1 MEREE
6 LLIEL
11 KCKELH
17 EKQLILDRKQLED
30 RIRQRLKTK
39 LELENQLKDIEM
51 KRLEKKEEDERF
63 RVDQLNLL
71 AEKDRLE
78 MLTKERQRVRKQEH
92 HRVVREMLTAR
103 EEARNAEI
111 IALVQ
116 DHNELMAL
124 ERRRFQPIFNFAH
137 FHIVILFVLFFFHF
151 TDKRS
156 LQSSDSGC

>member
-39 LELENQLKDIEM
+39 FELDHQLKDIEM
-51 KRLEKKEEDERF
+51 KRLQKKEEEEQF
-63 RVDQLNLL
+63 RVEQLKLL
-71 AEKDRLE
+71 AEQDRIE
-78 MLTKERQRVRKQEH
+78 MLTKERQRVKKQEH
-92 HRVVREMLTAR
+92 HRLVRQMLTAR

-111 IALVQ
+111 FELVQ
-116 DHNELMAL
+116 EHNEFMAI
-124 ERRRFQPIFNFAH
+124 EKRRLVPYIWQICSNFH
-137 FHIVILFVLFFFHF
+137 RFFFIVF
-151 TDKRS
+151 ISIDKKY
-156 LQSSDSGC
+156 LQWKDKGF